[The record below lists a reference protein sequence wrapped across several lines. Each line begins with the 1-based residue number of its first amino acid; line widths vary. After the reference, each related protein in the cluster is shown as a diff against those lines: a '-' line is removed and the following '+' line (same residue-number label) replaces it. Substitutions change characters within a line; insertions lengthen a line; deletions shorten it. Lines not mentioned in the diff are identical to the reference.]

1 MKVEVAMNDKL
12 NLIIILMKQKMPFK
26 RNHFLKLL
34 LCAALFLPQHVCAQ
48 FDWPYHIK
56 EGIVKTKVPERAAGQ
71 QHVLNLKCE
80 KLPVVRVAFIGL
92 GMRGQLSVE
101 RWLHQEGVQI
111 VALCDHE
118 QSRAD
123 QANERLRKAGFPP
136 AAVYSGAEGYKEA
149 CKRNDVDLVFIATD
163 WDHHFPTAQFAMNNG
178 KHVAIEVPSAMN
190 MREIWALINLSETTR
205 KHCMMLE
212 NCCYDFFEM
221 NTLSMAQK
229 GLFGEIVYAMGAY
242 RHDLT
247 PYWDEYWK
255 GGAPKLGWRLD
266 YNMKYRGDV
275 YPTHGLGPVAQLLN
289 LHRGDRMKTLIA
301 MDTKSF
307 NGRKL
312 ASKGLGQD
320 VKDFRNGD
328 QTATLIRT
336 EKGKVLEIHHNTM
349 NPQPYNRMYQ
359 ITGTEGF
366 ANKYP
371 IEGYCLTKPAMQRAG
386 VNRTGNYE
394 EGEDYMSKTDM
405 ATLVN
410 KYRNPLITKYE
421 KRAKEVGGHGGMDYI
436 MDSRL
441 IYCLQHGLP
450 LDIDVYDL
458 AEWCCLAELGS
469 IAMDNGN
476 LPVEVPDFTRGHWN
490 EVQGFG
496 YAFASPE
503 EEKAHDEA
511 NHAFTMKLKTTAE
524 KLWKKYD
531 KAHAKR

>member
-1 MKVEVAMNDKL
+1 
-12 NLIIILMKQKMPFK
+12 MKQKMPFK

-34 LCAALFLPQHVCAQ
+34 LCAALFLPQYVCAQ

-56 EGIVKTKVPERAAGQ
+56 DGIVKTKVPERAAGQ
-71 QHVLNLKCE
+71 QHVLNLRCE

-266 YNMKYRGDV
+266 YNMKYNNFAQYETNKL
-275 YPTHGLGPVAQLLN
+275 YP
-289 LHRGDRMKTLIA
+289 
-301 MDTKSF
+301 
-307 NGRKL
+307 
-312 ASKGLGQD
+312 
-320 VKDFRNGD
+320 
-328 QTATLIRT
+328 
-336 EKGKVLEIHHNTM
+336 
-349 NPQPYNRMYQ
+349 
-359 ITGTEGF
+359 
-366 ANKYP
+366 
-371 IEGYCLTKPAMQRAG
+371 
-386 VNRTGNYE
+386 
-394 EGEDYMSKTDM
+394 
-405 ATLVN
+405 
-410 KYRNPLITKYE
+410 
-421 KRAKEVGGHGGMDYI
+421 
-436 MDSRL
+436 
-441 IYCLQHGLP
+441 QH
-450 LDIDVYDL
+450 
-458 AEWCCLAELGS
+458 
-469 IAMDNGN
+469 
-476 LPVEVPDFTRGHWN
+476 
-490 EVQGFG
+490 
-496 YAFASPE
+496 
-503 EEKAHDEA
+503 
-511 NHAFTMKLKTTAE
+511 
-524 KLWKKYD
+524 
-531 KAHAKR
+531 